1 MFELWRVKKKLKFL
15 FYNKIKMTQILI
27 EAVFVGIM
35 TIILGLLLR
44 LVIFNN
50 QILFLFLLGF
60 LIHIL
65 CEITGVNVW
74 YCKNGSACNFDII
87 HPASFKK

>member
-1 MFELWRVKKKLKFL
+1 
-15 FYNKIKMTQILI
+15 MTQILI
-27 EAVFVGIM
+27 EAVLVGIV

-44 LVIFNN
+44 FLIRNN
-50 QILFLFLLGF
+50 EILFLFLVGF

-65 CEITGVNVW
+65 CEITGLNLW
-74 YCKNGSACNFDII
+74 YCKNGSACNFDKI